1 MAVTAAPAI
10 VLSVVVMCGGL
21 LTMGRRLGRQG
32 VSAVIGIAL
41 CLPGLAGCTSIG
53 PKAVPRDRID
63 YAGAIGDS
71 WKQQTLLNIVKL
83 RYSDFPVFLDINQ
96 VIAGYEF
103 NSSTTAGF
111 NASSSSFENPAPSF
125 LTLGGSVLL
134 QGGYK
139 DQPTVLYTP
148 STGSDFITRLMT
160 PIPPSAVL
168 FLLQAGYAA
177 DRVMNL
183 TLDSINGIN
192 NESRRRV
199 GSARPADPRFVRLG
213 KLINEMQVAGALEV
227 RILRP
232 KDAAETSVMIFRP
245 GTTSPELEAK
255 RHEIAGILGLDPA
268 PDEINVFYGGYSG
281 RHDEI
286 AMLTRS
292 MLQIML
298 ELGFFADVPAGDI
311 AEGRATPSG
320 NIDAPDGAGS
330 IPLRIASGDT
340 PPKEAF
346 VAVPYHG
353 HWFWIAD
360 TDIQSKA
367 IFGAVML
374 LFSISDVGAKG
385 GGPVVTVPTT
395 R

>member
-1 MAVTAAPAI
+1 MREEPVSQGRSRLARRKVST
-10 VLSVVVMCGGL
+10 VV
-21 LTMGRRLGRQG
+21 
-32 VSAVIGIAL
+32 AIAL
-41 CLPGLAGCTSIG
+41 CLAGVSGCASIG
-53 PKAVPRDRID
+53 PKAVPRDRLD

-83 RYSDFPVFLDINQ
+83 RYADFPVFLDVNQ

-111 NASSSSFENPAPSF
+111 NASSSSYENPAPSF

-139 DQPTVLYTP
+139 DTPTVLYTP

-177 DRVMNL
+177 DRVMQL
-183 TLDSINGIN
+183 TLDSINGID

-199 GSARPADPRFVRLG
+199 GAARTADPRFVRLG
-213 KLINEMQVAGALEV
+213 KLISEMQVAGALEV

-232 KDAAETSVMIFRP
+232 KDAAESSVMIFRP
-245 GTTSPELEAK
+245 GTKSPELEAK
-255 RHEIAGILGLDPA
+255 RREIAEILGLDPSPA
-268 PDEINVFYGGYSG
+268 EIGVFYGGYSG
-281 RHDEI
+281 QKNEI

-298 ELGFFADVPAGDI
+298 ELGFLADVPASDV
-311 AEGRATPSG
+311 AEGRA
-320 NIDAPDGAGS
+320 APNERLAAPENADPL
-330 IPLRIASGDT
+330 PLRIASGDA
-340 PPKEAF
+340 PPKDAF
-346 VAVPYHG
+346 VSVPYHG

-360 TDIQSKA
+360 TDIRSKST
-367 IFGAVML
+367 FGAVML
-374 LFSISDVGAKG
+374 LFSISDVGAKA
-385 GGPVVTVPTT
+385 GGPVVTIPTS

>member
-1 MAVTAAPAI
+1 
-10 VLSVVVMCGGL
+10 
-21 LTMGRRLGRQG
+21 MGRSTLERRRIA
-32 VSAVIGIAL
+32 AVIWIAL
-41 CLPGLAGCTSIG
+41 CALGLSGCASIG

-83 RYSDFPVFLDINQ
+83 RYADFPVFLDINQ

-103 NSSTTAGF
+103 NSSATAGF
-111 NASSSSFENPAPSF
+111 NASSSSYESPAPSF

-192 NESRRRV
+192 NESKRRV
-199 GSARPADPRFVRLG
+199 GSARAADPRFVRLG
-213 KLINEMQVAGALEV
+213 QLINEMQVAGALEV

-245 GTTSPELEAK
+245 GTRRAELEAN
-255 RHEIAGILGLDPA
+255 RREIAEILGLDPT
-268 PDEINVFYGGYSG
+268 PDEV
-281 RHDEI
+281 
-286 AMLTRS
+286 
-292 MLQIML
+292 
-298 ELGFFADVPAGDI
+298 LGKVKRTEETNP
-311 AEGRATPSG
+311 ATPGWSLADLDLAMSRMGVPFEIRSG
-320 NIDAPDGAGS
+320 QDWAGV
-330 IPLRIASGDT
+330 RKARADRGMVT
-340 PPKEAF
+340 P
-346 VAVPYHG
+346 
-353 HWFWIAD
+353 
-360 TDIQSKA
+360 
-367 IFGAVML
+367 
-374 LFSISDVGAKG
+374 
-385 GGPVVTVPTT
+385 
-395 R
+395 

>member
-1 MAVTAAPAI
+1 MIPHHRPCAAFGAVCAALLVAT
-10 VLSVVVMCGGL
+10 LSGCG
-21 LTMGRRLGRQG
+21 
-32 VSAVIGIAL
+32 
-41 CLPGLAGCTSIG
+41 SIG

-83 RYSDFPVFLDINQ
+83 RYADFPVFLDINQ

-103 NSSTTAGF
+103 NSSATAGF
-111 NASSSSFENPAPSF
+111 NASSSSYENPAPSF

-177 DRVMNL
+177 DRVLRL
-183 TLDSINGIN
+183 TLDSINGIS
-192 NESRRRV
+192 NESNRRIGATRE
-199 GSARPADPRFVRLG
+199 ADPRFVRLG
-213 KLINEMQVAGALEV
+213 QLISEMQVAGALEV

-232 KDAAETSVMIFRP
+232 KDGAETSIVVFRP
-245 GTTSPELEAK
+245 GTRDPALEAK
-255 RHEIAGILGLDPA
+255 RREIAEILGLKPDPE
-268 PDEINVFYGGYSG
+268 EINVYYGGYSG
-281 RHDEI
+281 RDNEI

-298 ELGFFADVPAGDI
+298 ELGFFAEVPETDI
-311 AEGRATPSG
+311 KDGKASPSAIKSENRNPLQIMSG
-320 NIDAPDGAGS
+320 DAP
-330 IPLRIASGDT
+330 PQ
-340 PPKEAF
+340 EAF
-346 VAVPYHG
+346 VSVPYHG
-353 HWFWIAD
+353 HWFWIPD
-360 TDIQSKA
+360 TDLRSKST
-367 IFGAVML
+367 FGSVML

-385 GGPVVTVPTT
+385 GAPVVTVPTK
-395 R
+395 

>member
-1 MAVTAAPAI
+1 M
-10 VLSVVVMCGGL
+10 
-21 LTMGRRLGRQG
+21 
-32 VSAVIGIAL
+32 
-41 CLPGLAGCTSIG
+41 
-53 PKAVPRDRID
+53 PRDRLD

-83 RYSDFPVFLDINQ
+83 RYSDFPVFLDVNQ

-103 NSSTTAGF
+103 NSSATAGF
-111 NASSSSFENPAPSF
+111 NASSTTNDNPAPSF

-139 DQPTVLYTP
+139 DQPTVIYTP

-177 DRVMNL
+177 DRVLQL
-183 TLDSINGIN
+183 TLDSINGIA
-192 NESRRRV
+192 NESKRRV
-199 GSARPADPRFVRLG
+199 GAVRTADPRFIRLG
-213 KLINEMQVAGALEV
+213 QLLNEMQVAGALEV
-227 RILRP
+227 RIQRP
-232 KDAAETSVMIFRP
+232 KEAAETSVMIFRP
-245 GTTSPELEAK
+245 GTKTPELEAK
-255 RHEIAGILGLDPA
+255 RREIAEILGLKPDPG
-268 PDEINVFYGGYSG
+268 EIHVFYGGYSG
-281 RHDEI
+281 RNDEI

-298 ELGFFADVPAGDI
+298 ELGFLADVPTGDI
-311 AEGRATPSG
+311 AEGRASPSTAA
-320 NIDAPDGAGS
+320 APNS
-330 IPLRIASGDT
+330 IPLRIVSGEA

-346 VAVPYHG
+346 VSVPYHG

-360 TDIQSKA
+360 TDIRSKS

>member
-1 MAVTAAPAI
+1 MTQCRVRHLERQQLKQRILGAGF
-10 VLSVVVMCGGL
+10 VLV
-21 LTMGRRLGRQG
+21 
-32 VSAVIGIAL
+32 L
-41 CLPGLAGCTSIG
+41 CASWLSGCASIG

-103 NSSTTAGF
+103 NSSATAGF
-111 NASSSSFENPAPSF
+111 NASSSSYDNPAPSF
-125 LTLGGSVLL
+125 LTLGGSILL

-160 PIPPSAVL
+160 PIAPSAVL

-177 DRVMNL
+177 DGVMNL
-183 TLDSINGIN
+183 TIDSINGIN

-199 GSARPADPRFVRLG
+199 GAARPADPRFVRLG

-232 KDAAETSVMIFRP
+232 KDEAETSMIIFRP

-255 RHEIAGILGLDPA
+255 RREIADILGLDPA
-268 PDEINVFYGGYSG
+268 PEEIKVYYGGYSG
-281 RHDEI
+281 RRDEI

-320 NIDAPDGAGS
+320 DMGAPDGDGS
-330 IPLRIASGDT
+330 NILRIASADA

-360 TDIQSKA
+360 TDIRSKT

-374 LFSISDVGAKG
+374 LFSISDVGAKSG
-385 GGPVVTVPTT
+385 APVVTVPTT

>member
-1 MAVTAAPAI
+1 VSEGRSGLARRRVST
-10 VLSVVVMCGGL
+10 VV
-21 LTMGRRLGRQG
+21 
-32 VSAVIGIAL
+32 AIAL
-41 CLPGLAGCTSIG
+41 CVAGSSGCASIG
-53 PKAVPRDRID
+53 PKAVPRDRLD

-111 NASSSSFENPAPSF
+111 NASSTSHDNPSPSF

-177 DRVMNL
+177 DRVMQL

-199 GSARPADPRFVRLG
+199 GAARPVDPRFVRLG
-213 KLINEMQVAGALEV
+213 KLINEMQVSGALEV

-232 KDAAETSVMIFRP
+232 KDAAESSVMIFRP
-245 GTTSPELEAK
+245 GTKDPELEAK
-255 RHEIAGILGLDPA
+255 RREITEILSLDPSLA
-268 PDEINVFYGGYSG
+268 EIKVFYGGYSG
-281 RHDEI
+281 RKDEI

-298 ELGFFADVPAGDI
+298 ELGFFADVPASDI
-311 AEGRATPSG
+311 TEGRA
-320 NIDAPDGAGS
+320 APNESAAAPENAGPV
-330 IPLRIASGDT
+330 PLRIASGDA

-346 VAVPYHG
+346 VSVPYHG

-360 TDIQSKA
+360 TDIRSKSTFA
-367 IFGAVML
+367 AVML
-374 LFSISDVGAKG
+374 LFSISDVGAKA
-385 GGPVVTVPTT
+385 GGPVITVPTT

>member
-1 MAVTAAPAI
+1 MAV
-10 VLSVVVMCGGL
+10 LS
-21 LTMGRRLGRQG
+21 
-32 VSAVIGIAL
+32 
-41 CLPGLAGCTSIG
+41 GCASIG
-53 PKAVPRDRID
+53 PKAVPRDRLD

-83 RYSDFPVFLDINQ
+83 RYADFPVFLDINQ

-111 NASSSSFENPAPSF
+111 NASTSTFENPAPSF

-139 DQPTVLYTP
+139 DTPTVLYTP

-177 DRVMNL
+177 DRVMQL

-199 GSARPADPRFVRLG
+199 GAARPADARFARLG
-213 KLINEMQVAGALEV
+213 KLINEMQVSGALEV

-232 KDAAETSVMIFRP
+232 TDAAESSVMIFRP
-245 GTTSPELEAK
+245 GTASPELEAK
-255 RHEIAGILGLDPA
+255 RREIAEILGLDPSPA
-268 PDEINVFYGGYSG
+268 EIKVFYGGYSG
-281 RHDEI
+281 RKDEI
-286 AMLTRS
+286 SMLTRS

-298 ELGFFADVPAGDI
+298 ELGFFADVPANDI
-311 AEGRATPSG
+311 AEGRA
-320 NIDAPDGAGS
+320 APNGDVGTAEGAGPV
-330 IPLRIASGDT
+330 PLHIASGET

-346 VAVPYHG
+346 VSVPYHG
-353 HWFWIAD
+353 HWFWIPD
-360 TDIQSKA
+360 TDLRSKGT
-367 IFGAVML
+367 FGAVML
-374 LFSISDVGAKG
+374 LFSISDVGAKTG
-385 GGPVVTVPTT
+385 APVVTVPTT

>member
-1 MAVTAAPAI
+1 MLPA
-10 VLSVVVMCGGL
+10 
-21 LTMGRRLGRQG
+21 
-32 VSAVIGIAL
+32 
-41 CLPGLAGCTSIG
+41 CTSIG

-83 RYSDFPVFLDINQ
+83 RYSDFPVFLDVNQ

-103 NSSTTAGF
+103 NSSATAGF
-111 NASSSSFENPAPSF
+111 NASSTSYESPAPSF

-177 DRVMNL
+177 DRVMRL

-192 NESRRRV
+192 NESKRRV
-199 GSARPADPRFVRLG
+199 GATRSADPRFVRLG
-213 KLINEMQVAGALEV
+213 RLINEMQVAGALEV
-227 RILRP
+227 RIIRP
-232 KDAAETSVMIFRP
+232 KDAAETSVIIFRP
-245 GTTSPELEAK
+245 GSKDAGLEAK
-255 RHEIAGILGLDPA
+255 REEIAGILGLKPG
-268 PDEINVFYGGYSG
+268 PQEINVFYGGYSG
-281 RHDEI
+281 RQDEI

-298 ELGFFADVPAGDI
+298 EIGFFADVPETDI
-311 AEGRATPSG
+311 AEGRALPGGPISSE
-320 NIDAPDGAGS
+320 AGAEPA
-330 IPLRIASGDT
+330 PLRILSGAE
-340 PPKEAF
+340 PPTEAF
-346 VAVPYHG
+346 VSVPYHG
-353 HWFWIAD
+353 HWFWIPD
-360 TDIQSKA
+360 TDIRSKGT
-367 IFGAVML
+367 FGAVML

-385 GGPVVTVPTT
+385 SSPVVTVPT

>member
-1 MAVTAAPAI
+1 MRRASLSRGSRWPGTQATLPLAAALLAA
-10 VLSVVVMCGGL
+10 VLS
-21 LTMGRRLGRQG
+21 
-32 VSAVIGIAL
+32 A
-41 CLPGLAGCTSIG
+41 CTSIG

-83 RYSDFPVFLDINQ
+83 RYSDFPVFLDVNQ

-103 NSSTTAGF
+103 NSSATAGF
-111 NASSSSFENPAPSF
+111 NASGTSYENPAPSF

-177 DRVMNL
+177 DRVMEL
-183 TLDSINGIN
+183 TLDSVNGIN
-192 NESRRRV
+192 NASRRRL
-199 GSARPADPRFVRLG
+199 GATRDADPRFARLG
-213 KLINEMQVAGALEV
+213 GLINEMQVAGALEV

-232 KDAAETSVMIFRP
+232 KDAAETSVIVFRP
-245 GTTSPELEAK
+245 GEKVAELEAK
-255 RHEIAGILGLDPA
+255 RREIAEILGLKPT
-268 PDEINVFYGGYSG
+268 PDEINVYYGGYSG
-281 RHDEI
+281 RDDEI

-298 ELGFFADVPAGDI
+298 ELGFFAEVPDSDV
-311 AEGRATPSG
+311 AEGRASPG
-320 NIDAPDGAGS
+320 DASMGGRDDPR
-330 IPLRIASGDT
+330 PLRIMSGEE
-340 PPKEAF
+340 PPAEAF

-353 HWFWIAD
+353 HWFWIPD
-360 TDIQSKA
+360 TDIRSKVT
-367 IFGAVML
+367 FGAVML

-385 GGPVVTVPTT
+385 GSPVVTVPT